1 MFTAIQRSKRDTFI
15 PQCMTYSL
23 LLQVI
28 RFLNATEDE
37 WEVPRCEIE
46 VGAKLGEGSY
56 GAVFKGQLTVTAM
69 TPMIH
74 AHKKEMDFEGK
85 SHLNVA
91 VKILQRK
98 HTNTNVYSVCHCFT
112 KHAVITEG
120 VWVI

>member
-1 MFTAIQRSKRDTFI
+1 
-15 PQCMTYSL
+15 MTYSL
-23 LLQVI
+23 LLQVV

-46 VGAKLGEGSY
+46 VGAKVGEGSY

-85 SHLNVA
+85 SHLSVA

-98 HTNTNVYSVCHCFT
+98 HTNTNVFSVCHCFT
-112 KHAVITEG
+112 KHAVITVG